1 MEKLTKVA
9 LDAMGG
15 DHAPGEV
22 IKGAVDAVNAC
33 QRVQV
38 YLVGQEKRVT
48 EELAKYQYD
57 KDRIEVVHA
66 EEVIETAEPPVLAI
80 RNKKDPSLENPPFV
94 EKNKGR

>member
-33 QRVQV
+33 QRVKV
-38 YLVGQEKRVT
+38 YLVGQEKESR
-48 EELAKYQYD
+48 KNW
-57 KDRIEVVHA
+57 
-66 EEVIETAEPPVLAI
+66 
-80 RNKKDPSLENPPFV
+80 RNTSMIKTGSKSFMRR
-94 EKNKGR
+94 K